1 MKGKF
6 LLALAAGAMSAAFAQ
21 QATAQPECTIGTTD
35 YVAIQDAVDDE
46 NCRTI
51 IVPAGTYMENVIIDR
66 DVTIRGAGPQRTKV
80 DAGGAYVSV
89 FNIRGLNLAPSGT
102 PCIVPG
108 VVVNLEGMTITGGK
122 GPPSDSAQRNGGGIQ
137 TSPGVDLVVKNCIV
151 TGNSALQYGGGISV
165 ANGRLTVIDSVIS
178 FNTAYVTTTPPADY
192 FGGGGGIRVTGCPSY
207 LAIMDSVIEGNR
219 SYAFGG
225 GILSTVFPSNAVT
238 YGQGRLILKDV
249 DIKRNAADESGGGVF
264 YDGIVFTTSDAK
276 VKHNV
281 PNDVQDGP
289 PAP

>member
-21 QATAQPECTIGTTD
+21 QAAAQPECTIGTTD
-35 YVAIQDAVDDE
+35 YMTIQDAVDDE
-46 NCRTI
+46 ECQTI
-51 IVPAGTYMENVIIDR
+51 IVPAGTYYENAIINR
-66 DVTIRGAGPQRTKV
+66 DVTIRGAGPNRTKV
-80 DAGGAYVSV
+80 DAGGADVSV
-89 FNIRGLNLAPSGT
+89 FNIRGLNLAPGA
-102 PCIVPG
+102 PCVVPG

-122 GPPSDSAQRNGGGIQ
+122 GPPSEIAQRNGGGIQ

-151 TGNSALQYGGGISV
+151 TGNSAAQYGGGISV

-178 FNTAYVTTTPPADY
+178 FNTAYVTTPPPVGY

-207 LAIMDSVIEGNR
+207 LAIMDSVIEGNT

-225 GILSTVFPSNAVT
+225 GILSTVLSGNLT

-249 DIKRNAADESGGGVF
+249 DIKRNAADEAGGGVF
-264 YDGIVFTTSDAK
+264 YDGVVFTTSDTK
-276 VKHNV
+276 VKINV
-281 PNDVQDGP
+281 PDDVQDGP